1 VPSNS
6 TSDQAAQTVTAT
18 YKSGLKLDG
27 AWHPYSQSCP
37 RIDVRPGDK
46 VRCTLGGES
55 DVVAIE
61 IVERGSG
68 IIPPDTMSD
77 GQKTVLLKVL
87 DDREQTLQTL
97 EENFLVPFKGKRL
110 GELTKLE
117 GGLLLDF
124 FFGRRKPAGPQ
135 GRPFRR

>member
-1 VPSNS
+1 MPSNS
-6 TSDQAAQTVTAT
+6 TSAQAAQTVTAT

-46 VRCTLGGES
+46 VRCTLGA
-55 DVVAIE
+55 DADIALIE

-110 GELTKLE
+110 SELTKQE

-124 FFGRRKPAGPQ
+124 FFGRRKPAGRQ